1 MTVEEIRARL
11 FELQDEG
18 YREFQSKLIPTVDKE
33 CVIGIRLPDIKKLAK
48 EIVKSGDYGE
58 FLADL
63 PHRYYDENQLHAS
76 IISLIKGFDECVAE
90 IDRFLPYVDSWAV
103 CDTLS
108 PKAAFGKNREKL
120 PDYADGLIA
129 SGQTYAIRFG
139 IRIYMDYFLSEHFR
153 AEYAAKVAEIRSEE
167 YYVNMM
173 RAWYFATALAKN
185 YDEALPFIEDSS
197 LDQWTHNKSIQ
208 KARESYRVSPE
219 HKEYLNTLKRTD

>member
-11 FELQDEG
+11 FELRDEV
-18 YREFQSKLIPTVDKE
+18 YRDFQSKLIPTVDKE
-33 CVIGIRLPDIKKLAK
+33 NVIGVRLPDIKTLAK

-58 FLADL
+58 FLSDL
-63 PHRYYDENQLHAS
+63 PHKYYDENQLHAS
-76 IISLIKGFDECVAE
+76 IVSLIKSFEDCVAE
-90 IDRFLPYVDSWAV
+90 IERFLPYVDSWAV

-129 SGQTYAIRFG
+129 SGQTYAVRFG

-153 AEYAAKVAEIRSEE
+153 AEYARKVAEIRSEE

-185 YDEALPFIEDSS
+185 YDGALLFIENGS
-197 LDQWTHNKSIQ
+197 LDSWTHNKAIQ
-208 KARESYRVSPE
+208 KSRESFRVSPE
-219 HKEYLNTLKRTD
+219 HKEYLKSLKKD